1 MWGLIV
7 CGVDVRVWI
16 GCIMGCEV
24 MIGGPASWRETG
36 KGICMMPWGMVTMG
50 PAGFMMGIC
59 VAVDA
64 MCMSRLFC
72 WWERRGGGRERAMC
86 QQGIEQPT
94 PAAAHTRRHAK
105 HFRWYAHVRVLRYC
119 AILHHHVD
127 HLAALNRTPTL
138 HHPSFPVL
146 TLKVSSSVG
155 SPL

>member
-24 MIGGPASWRETG
+24 MIGAPASWRDTG

-50 PAGFMMGIC
+50 PAGFMTGIW

-72 WWERRGGGRERAMC
+72 WWERRGGGEGEGGCVNRVLNSQHQLR
-86 QQGIEQPT
+86 PT
-94 PAAAHTRRHAK
+94 PAGMPN
-105 HFRWYAHVRVLRYC
+105 
-119 AILHHHVD
+119 I
-127 HLAALNRTPTL
+127 
-138 HHPSFPVL
+138 
-146 TLKVSSSVG
+146 SVG
-155 SPL
+155 MHMCGFYAIAQSCTITQTTT